1 MTHTDLTM
9 KRSRLILLAAA
20 FVLIAAPALS
30 LAAEAEEAP
39 PSLVK
44 SFSESGI
51 TAIVT
56 LIVFVTL
63 VVVLTKKAW
72 GPIAKG
78 LAAREAKIRKDIAD
92 AEEARAK
99 AEAVLADYNRQLA
112 DAEARGR
119 DILAKAKTDADALA
133 AQIRTRGQQ
142 EAEEARERATR
153 EIEEAKNQ
161 AIHEIHQQA
170 ATLATTVAEKIIK
183 RSLNANDYRD
193 LVDQS
198 IGELQEMKS

>member
-1 MTHTDLTM
+1 M
-9 KRSRLILLAAA
+9 KRWMFSFLLALAMLGSTA
-20 FVLIAAPALS
+20 GAV
-30 LAAEAEEAP
+30 LAAEGGEHNSGV
-39 PSLVK
+39 PSSPLYTVNEGLISALASLAIFAVLLVIL
-44 SFSESGI
+44 G
-51 TAIVT
+51 
-56 LIVFVTL
+56 
-63 VVVLTKKAW
+63 KKAW
-72 GPIAKG
+72 GPILQG
-78 LAAREAKIRKDIAD
+78 LQAREDKIRKDIAD

-99 AEAVLADYNRQLA
+99 AEALLRDYNKQLA

-119 DILAKAKTDADALA
+119 DILNKAKTDADALA

-153 EIEEAKNQ
+153 EIEEAKTQ

-170 ATLATTVAEKIIK
+170 ATLATSVAEKIIRK
-183 RSLNANDYRD
+183 SLNANDYRD